1 MRVLQSIALLLTF
14 TVPMAAVAQ
23 GSEQKP
29 NVVLIITDDMGWAD
43 LGSYGA
49 RDIKTPNIDRLAKQ
63 GVRFTQFYANGT
75 TCSPTRAGLI
85 TGRYQQRYGV
95 EEPLPAHRPT
105 PPAPQVRGLTT
116 TEYSLPRLLKRRGY
130 ATALIGK
137 WHLGYQPEQSPGAHG
152 FDQFFGLKSG
162 YHDYYQHTDSRGE
175 LDLWEN
181 DARVNV
187 AGYSTDLI
195 TDKAIAFIGA
205 HTTGPFFIDV
215 AYNAPH
221 WPFQRPDTP
230 TVAIGNARFL
240 RPADSLTSTRADYV
254 SMVERMDQGVGRIL
268 TALEQHGLTR
278 NTIVIFTNDNGGEW
292 LSDNRP
298 LFNRKYSTWEGG
310 IRVPAIV
317 RWPGRIAA
325 GQVTSQVGITMDLT
339 ASILAVTGTT
349 VPAEA
354 QLEGMNLFPILEG
367 RSPVAERTLF
377 WRAVLDN
384 RSMRAVRQGNLKVVI
399 DANHLFLYDILRD
412 PGERTD
418 LARFRT
424 ADARR
429 LRLALERWEQQVD
442 EEAARRR

>member
-1 MRVLQSIALLLTF
+1 MT
-14 TVPMAAVAQ
+14 
-23 GSEQKP
+23 
-29 NVVLIITDDMGWAD
+29 
-43 LGSYGA
+43 
-49 RDIKTPNIDRLAKQ
+49 
-63 GVRFTQFYANGT
+63 
-75 TCSPTRAGLI
+75 
-85 TGRYQQRYGV
+85 
-95 EEPLPAHRPT
+95 
-105 PPAPQVRGLTT
+105 
-116 TEYSLPRLLKRRGY
+116 
-130 ATALIGK
+130 
-137 WHLGYQPEQSPGAHG
+137 
-152 FDQFFGLKSG
+152 
-162 YHDYYQHTDSRGE
+162 
-175 LDLWEN
+175 
-181 DARVNV
+181 
-187 AGYSTDLI
+187 GYSTDLI

-205 HTTGPFFIDV
+205 HTTGPFFMDV

-268 TALEQHGLTR
+268 AALEQHGLTR

-354 QLEGMNLFPILEG
+354 QLEGMNLFPRLEG
-367 RSPVAERTLF
+367 RSPTAERTLF

-399 DANHLFLYDILRD
+399 DANHLFLFDIPRD

-418 LARFRT
+418 LARSRT